1 MLVLAVA
8 FAGLGVAVEFGGVH
22 PDVLLLSPLLCLAV
36 PLLGGAYIGEE
47 RLARLAAAVAARRRP
62 RPARSAV
69 VPRVRRAPLRVVRG
83 GRLLGSAL
91 AVRPPPAP
99 LAV

>member
-1 MLVLAVA
+1 MLVLGVA
-8 FAGLGVAVEFGGVH
+8 FAALGVAVEFGGVH

-36 PLLGGAYIGEE
+36 PLLGGAYVGEE
-47 RLARLAAAVAARRRP
+47 RLARLAASVAARRRI
-62 RPARSAV
+62 RPARAAAL
-69 VPRVRRAPLRVVRG
+69 PRPRRAPLRVVRG
-83 GRLLGSAL
+83 GRLLGSSL